1 MRVRKTVVLAALA
14 FGVSF
19 FSACV
24 ATQQDVLDLEA
35 QTDALK
41 QQLVGLQKTLSSL
54 QDNQA
59 DLSEQVKNLHD
70 DLGVY
75 TETIKENEGQMSDL
89 SSKIDDMRVQIAN
102 QVLSI
107 GKVLTAQQ
115 IKSLEA
121 QKAALEKDEKARGHS
136 PTEIFN
142 SADIRLGLKNYD
154 LAAKGFSEYL
164 QKYPNGAFAD
174 AALYKLARCYYG
186 LKEWKEAGEQFALFM
201 TRYPK
206 SNLIPSTRLM
216 YARCLIH
223 LGGKKK
229 EAEQYL
235 ESVENDFPQT
245 LEAHSAALTLKKL
258 IHSSKPPKSK
268 KKIKRQAPQAQSQ

>member
-1 MRVRKTVVLAALA
+1 MRVRKTVLFAALA

-19 FSACV
+19 LSACV
-24 ATQQDVLDLEA
+24 ATQQDVIDLEA

-75 TETIKENEGQMSDL
+75 TETIKENESQMGDL

-107 GKVLTAQQ
+107 GKALTAQQ
-115 IKSLEA
+115 IKSIEA
-121 QKAALEKDEKARGHS
+121 QKAALEKDEKSRAHS
-136 PTEIFN
+136 PTEVFN

-154 LAAKGFSEYL
+154 LAAQGFNEYL
-164 QKYPNGAFAD
+164 QKYPTGAFAD
-174 AALYKLARCYYG
+174 AALYKLGRCYYG
-186 LKEWKEAGEQFALFM
+186 LKEWKKAGEKFALFM

-206 SNLIPSTRLM
+206 NNLIPSTRLM
-216 YARCLIH
+216 YARSLIH
-223 LGGKKK
+223 LGGKKQ

-235 ESVENDFPQT
+235 ESVENDFPRT
-245 LEAHSAALTLKKL
+245 PEAHAAALELKRLLHK
-258 IHSSKPPKSK
+258 ISHKTKTK
-268 KKIKRQAPQAQSQ
+268 KKNKGQASAQ